1 VILSS
6 NSGSAPALPP
16 VANPAAQAALTG
28 PTPTRAA
35 ARAVLAANAAKA
47 NQILDTTIQAELARL
62 PGVPVV
68 INQWASWCTNCKFE
82 FPFFQQAARADAN
95 RVAFVG
101 LDSQDSQSKA
111 QAFLA
116 QFPVNYPSVFDRSA
130 SIAST
135 VITGLNRQWHVD
147 ALMQRAGRGGP
158 LVTGA
163 AFALAW
169 TPCVGPT
176 LGAILSAAALSSS
189 ALHGAVLLAF
199 YSAGLAI
206 PFLATAIA
214 FERMTSLF
222 AVIKRH
228 FRVVIASGGIVL
240 IAMGVLV
247 WSGELFQLNI
257 QAQQALDGIGLNFFN
272 SI

>member
-1 VILSS
+1 VI
-6 NSGSAPALPP
+6 AAITTDPAGG
-16 VANPAAQAALTG
+16 VS
-28 PTPTRAA
+28 
-35 ARAVLAANAAKA
+35 VLAAVAAGA
-47 NQILDTTIQAELARL
+47 VSFLSPCVL
-62 PGVPVV
+62 PLVPGYLSAVVGVAPADLER
-68 INQWASWCTNCKFE
+68 ASK
-82 FPFFQQAARADAN
+82 R
-95 RVAFVG
+95 RVLIPSLLFVG
-101 LDSQDSQSKA
+101 SFSLIFVLLGIGATLFGSSFATHRQLLDKVA
-111 QAFLA
+111 AAAIIALGAF
-116 QFPVNYPSVFDRSA
+116 FV
-130 SIAST
+130 AST
-135 VITGLNRQWHVD
+135 VVTGLNRTWHVD

-222 AVIKRH
+222 AIIKRH
-228 FRVVIASGGIVL
+228 FRIVIATGGIVL

-257 QAQQALDGIGLNFFN
+257 QAQQALNGIGINFFN

>member
-1 VILSS
+1 VI
-6 NSGSAPALPP
+6 AAVTTDPAGG
-16 VANPAAQAALTG
+16 VT
-28 PTPTRAA
+28 
-35 ARAVLAANAAKA
+35 VLAAAAA
-47 NQILDTTIQAELARL
+47 GAVSFLSPCVLPLVPGYLSAVVGVAPADLEQASKR
-62 PGVPVV
+62 
-68 INQWASWCTNCKFE
+68 
-82 FPFFQQAARADAN
+82 
-95 RVAFVG
+95 RVLIPSLLFVG
-101 LDSQDSQSKA
+101 SFSLIFVLLGVGVTLFGSSFATHRQLLDK
-111 QAFLA
+111 LA
-116 QFPVNYPSVFDRSA
+116 AVA
-130 SIAST
+130 IIALGMFFVATTLVTS
-135 VITGLNRQWHVD
+135 LNRTWHID

-222 AVIKRH
+222 TVIKRH
-228 FRVVIASGGIVL
+228 FRVVIATGGIVL
-240 IAMGVLV
+240 IVMGVLV

-257 QAQQALDGIGLNFFN
+257 QAQQALDSLGINFFK
-272 SI
+272 SV